1 MKLLYLMV
9 DDVTP
14 TADKLEVRRR
24 LGQEMMPAGWEFVP
38 QGIPF
43 GSSYF
48 HESAIG
54 LALSVPGVLQ
64 ALRMAAGR
72 FDAAV
77 MGCFVDSAV
86 REARVA
92 ATIPVI
98 GAGQSSVALAQTLG
112 DRFGVVTILPSN
124 VPDIEHLIAGMRVA
138 HLCAGVEA
146 IGLDAG
152 GVTEAPDEALS
163 RSEQAARY
171 LAARGAQ
178 VILLGCLSYS
188 FAPIARELGA
198 RVGLPVVDPLRAAIA
213 VACAQVAMGV
223 RPSARAHPP
232 LEAREELDSYLD
244 VLATAA
250 AAAAR
255 SARVTR
261 TADRLAGLEPEQ
273 GGSHASA
280 S

>member
-9 DDVTP
+9 DDVAP
-14 TADKLEVRRR
+14 SAEKLEARRR
-24 LGQEMMPAGWEFVP
+24 AGQKMMPAGSEFVP

-43 GSSYF
+43 GPGYY

-54 LALSVPGVLQ
+54 LALCVPGVLQ
-64 ALRMAAGR
+64 ALRLAGDR

-112 DRFGVVTILPSN
+112 ARFGVVTILPSN
-124 VPDIEHLIAGMRVA
+124 VPDIEHLINGMGVGR
-138 HLCAGVEA
+138 LCTGVEA

-152 GVTEAPDEALS
+152 EVTDAPDEALG
-163 RSEQAARY
+163 RTEEAARY
-171 LAARGAQ
+171 LAGRGAQ

-188 FAPIARELGA
+188 FAPVARELGV
-198 RVGLPVVDPLRAAIA
+198 RIGLPVVDPLRAAIA
-213 VACAQVAMGV
+213 VAYAHVSMGV
-223 RPSARAHPP
+223 RPSSRAHPP
-232 LEAREELDSYLD
+232 IDARDELNEYLD
-244 VLATAA
+244 TLTAA
-250 AAAAR
+250 AGPQPSEA
-255 SARVTR
+255 V
-261 TADRLAGLEPEQ
+261 GPPERESDPGPAQ
-273 GGSHASA
+273 GGTHAS
-280 S
+280 SS